1 MNSRFPSESDISDLP
16 LPIAGSFGKTSGA
29 TLILTSARRKAENHK
44 SDLIFKIK
52 YLCFQAN
59 N

>member
-16 LPIAGSFGKTSGA
+16 LPIAGSLGKTWGVP
-29 TLILTSARRKAENHK
+29 LILTSARRKTENHK
-44 SDLIFKIK
+44 SDLTFKRK